1 MAEYSVL
8 IIDDD
13 VWMQRILSKTLQSYG
28 FKKNYLASNGFDGIA
43 KAVEFR
49 PSLIVLDI
57 LMPELSGH
65 LTLKVLKAIK
75 LIKDIPVIMVSA
87 LSDVENL
94 GRAVKSGTAGFISKP
109 FTRATVY
116 EKLLDLYGKEK
127 LDLIQKGIDIEDK
140 SNLGYFNEDSFGQF
154 GNFGGVSSSEKKDK
168 DAESEYKSSFNMPD
182 FNTPTQDYEN
192 PESIDSS
199 TGNNDEEENPLSSPK
214 NLTDR
219 YKPDDKKSIDSIKE
233 LLMKS
238 KKSS

>member
-28 FKKNYLASNGFDGIA
+28 FKKAILASNGFDGIA
-43 KAVEFR
+43 KAADFR
-49 PSLIVLDI
+49 PSLIILDI

-65 LTLKVLKAIK
+65 LTLKVLKALK
-75 LIKDIPVIMVSA
+75 TVKDIPVIMVSA

-127 LDLIQKGIDIEDK
+127 LDLIQKGLDISEG
-140 SNLGYFNEDSFGQF
+140 SNLGYYDESVFGQLAPSDGDSKESPYGGFEMPQF
-154 GNFGGVSSSEKKDK
+154 GEPSSPDK
-168 DAESEYKSSFNMPD
+168 LNQSYKEDDKSS
-182 FNTPTQDYEN
+182 
-192 PESIDSS
+192 
-199 TGNNDEEENPLSSPK
+199 L
-214 NLTDR
+214 
-219 YKPDDKKSIDSIKE
+219 DSIKDI
-233 LLMKS
+233 LNKS
-238 KKSS
+238 KK

>member
-1 MAEYSVL
+1 MPEYSVL

-28 FKKNYLASNGFDGIA
+28 FKKTYLASNGFDGVA

-49 PSLIVLDI
+49 PNLIILDI

-65 LTLKVLKAIK
+65 LTLKVLKSIK
-75 LIKDIPVIMVSA
+75 LVKDVPVIMVSA

-127 LDLIQKGIDIEDK
+127 LDLIQKGLDIDDK
-140 SNLGYFNEDSFGQF
+140 SNLDYIVDFSTGGGGSGGESGSIPGYE
-154 GNFGGVSSSEKKDK
+154 
-168 DAESEYKSSFNMPD
+168 SSFNLPD
-182 FNTPTQDYEN
+182 FSKEN
-192 PESIDSS
+192 PDKEAPSKGDSDKLS
-199 TGNNDEEENPLSSPK
+199 EHYQGDDE
-214 NLTDR
+214 
-219 YKPDDKKSIDSIKE
+219 KKSIESIKE

-238 KKSS
+238 RK

>member
-28 FKKNYLASNGFDGIA
+28 FKKTFLASNGFDGIA
-43 KAVEFR
+43 KSIEFR

-65 LTLKVLKAIK
+65 LTLKVIK
-75 LIKDIPVIMVSA
+75 SIKITKDIPVIMVSV

-109 FTRATVY
+109 FTRSTVY

-127 LDLIQKGIDIEDK
+127 LDLIQKGMDINEAE
-140 SNLGYFNEDSFGQF
+140 NLGYYSESDFGQL
-154 GNFGGVSSSEKKDK
+154 GDGGGSGSSSSDS
-168 DAESEYKSSFNMPD
+168 ESGFKMPD
-182 FNTPTQDYEN
+182 FSKEKNDPAGGAGNLDEHYQD
-192 PESIDSS
+192 D
-199 TGNNDEEENPLSSPK
+199 
-214 NLTDR
+214 DR
-219 YKPDDKKSIDSIKE
+219 KSIDSIKE
-233 LLMKS
+233 LLLKQR
-238 KKSS
+238 K

>member
-1 MAEYSVL
+1 MPEYSVL

-28 FKKNYLASNGFDGIA
+28 FKKTYLASNGFDGVA

-49 PSLIVLDI
+49 PNLIILDI

-65 LTLKVLKAIK
+65 LTLKVLKSIK
-75 LIKDIPVIMVSA
+75 LVKDVPVIMVSA

-127 LDLIQKGIDIEDK
+127 LDLIQKGLDIDDK
-140 SNLGYFNEDSFGQF
+140 SNLDYIVDFSTGGRSSDGDSGSIPGYE
-154 GNFGGVSSSEKKDK
+154 
-168 DAESEYKSSFNMPD
+168 SSFNLPD
-182 FNTPTQDYEN
+182 FSK
-192 PESIDSS
+192 ESAEKEESS
-199 TGNNDEEENPLSSPK
+199 SGGKDKLSGHYQEDDE
-214 NLTDR
+214 
-219 YKPDDKKSIDSIKE
+219 KKSIESIKE

-238 KKSS
+238 RK

>member
-28 FKKNYLASNGFDGIA
+28 FKKAILASNGFDGIA
-43 KAVEFR
+43 KAADFR
-49 PSLIVLDI
+49 PSLIILDI

-65 LTLKVLKAIK
+65 LTLKVLKALK
-75 LIKDIPVIMVSA
+75 TVKDIPVIMVSA

-127 LDLIQKGIDIEDK
+127 LDLIQKGMDISEG
-140 SNLGYFNEDSFGQF
+140 SNLGYYDESVFGQLAP
-154 GNFGGVSSSEKKDK
+154 GADSDDSSEGALGGFQMPQFGEPSSPDK
-168 DAESEYKSSFNMPD
+168 LNQSYKEDDKSS
-182 FNTPTQDYEN
+182 
-192 PESIDSS
+192 
-199 TGNNDEEENPLSSPK
+199 L
-214 NLTDR
+214 
-219 YKPDDKKSIDSIKE
+219 DSIKDM
-233 LLMKS
+233 LNKG
-238 KKSS
+238 KK